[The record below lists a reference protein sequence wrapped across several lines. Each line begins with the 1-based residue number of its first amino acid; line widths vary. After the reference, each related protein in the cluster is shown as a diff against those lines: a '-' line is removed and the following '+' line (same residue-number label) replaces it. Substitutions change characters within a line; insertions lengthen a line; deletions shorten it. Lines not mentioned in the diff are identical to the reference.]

1 MQDLIGYDEIIE
13 NSMRSVI
20 YETLK
25 KVEKTGL
32 LGKHYFVLT
41 FLTNFPGIVLPK
53 SLKEKYS
60 DEMTI
65 VIQHQYKSLVV
76 EHELFK
82 VSLSFSGKYEKLTVP
97 YRAITSFA
105 DPSMNFGLKFS
116 VNYDDL
122 EGEDLRNAANH
133 ANKNDGGKKSSDI
146 DLSAK
151 VISLDAFRKNKGD
164 SKNNNNDD
172 HA

>member
-20 YETLK
+20 HETLK

-32 LGKHYFVLT
+32 LGKHYFVIT
-41 FLTNFPGIVLPK
+41 FLINFPGISIPK
-53 SLKEKYS
+53 SLKDKYS

-65 VIQHQYKSLVV
+65 VVQHQYKSLVV
-76 EHELFK
+76 ENDLFK
-82 VSLSFSGKYEKLTVP
+82 VSLSFAGKYEKLVVP

-116 VNYDDL
+116 VSYDDL
-122 EGEDLRNAANH
+122 DGEDLKNAANH
-133 ANKNDGGKKSSDI
+133 ANKNDTKGKKPEV

-151 VISLDAFRKNKGD
+151 VISLDAFRKNK
-164 SKNNNNDD
+164 NDNT
-172 HA
+172 

>member
-20 YETLK
+20 FETLK

-32 LGKHYFVLT
+32 PGKHYFIAT
-41 FLTNFPGIVLPK
+41 FLVRFPGVVMPK
-53 SLKEKYS
+53 SLLEKYPE
-60 DEMTI
+60 EMTI
-65 VIQHQYKSLVV
+65 AIQYQYKNLVV
-76 EHELFK
+76 DQDNFK
-82 VSLSFSGKYEKLTVP
+82 ISLSFSGKYEKLTIP
-97 YRAITSFA
+97 YKAVTSFT

-122 EGEDLRNAANH
+122 VDEEIDENLSP
-133 ANKNDGGKKSSDI
+133 ANKSESKKKEI

-151 VISLDAFRKNKGD
+151 IVSLDAFRKNKD
-164 SKNNNNDD
+164 QDN
-172 HA
+172 

>member
-25 KVEKTGL
+25 KIEKTGL
-32 LGKHYFVLT
+32 PGKHYLIIT
-41 FLTNFPGIVLPK
+41 FLTRFPGIILPK
-53 SLKEKYS
+53 HLIEKYPE
-60 DEMTI
+60 EMTI
-65 VIQHQYKSLVV
+65 AIQYQYKSLTV
-76 EHELFK
+76 EHEQFK
-82 VSLSFSGKYEKLTVP
+82 ISLSFGGKNEKMVIP
-97 YRAITSFA
+97 YKAVTSFA

-122 EGEDLRNAANH
+122 EGFENGDYGESNL
-133 ANKNDGGKKSSDI
+133 ANKVAGKEKSGEII

-151 VISLDAFRKNKGD
+151 VISLDDFRKNKD
-164 SKNNNNDD
+164 KNPT
-172 HA
+172 

>member
-32 LGKHYFVLT
+32 PGKHYFVIT

-53 SLKEKYS
+53 HLKEKYAE
-60 DEMTI
+60 EMTI
-65 VIQHQYKSLVV
+65 VVQHQYKSFVV
-76 EHELFK
+76 EHDQFK
-82 VSLSFSGKYEKLTVP
+82 LSLSFSGKYEKLVVP
-97 YRAITSFA
+97 YRSITSFA

-116 VNYDDL
+116 VNYDEFAED
-122 EGEDLRNAANH
+122 GEPKIATNH
-133 ANKNDGGKKSSDI
+133 ANKNDNKGKPAV

-151 VISLDAFRKNKGD
+151 VISLDAFRKNKNKD
-164 SKNNNNDD
+164 NQ
-172 HA
+172 A

>member
-32 LGKHYFVLT
+32 IGKHYFIVT
-41 FLTNFPGIVLPK
+41 FLTRFPGILVPK
-53 SLKEKYS
+53 KLIEKYPE
-60 DEMTI
+60 EMTI
-65 VIQHQYKSLVV
+65 AIQYQYRSLVV
-76 EHELFK
+76 EQDNFK
-82 VSLSFSGKYEKLTVP
+82 ISLSFDGKYEKLVVP
-97 YRAITSFA
+97 YKAVTSFS

-116 VNYDDL
+116 VSHEDFEASN
-122 EGEDLRNAANH
+122 GELH
-133 ANKNDGGKKSSDI
+133 PANKSETKAKKSDSV

-151 VISLDAFRKNKGD
+151 VISLDAFRNNKD
-164 SKNNNNDD
+164 KE
-172 HA
+172 